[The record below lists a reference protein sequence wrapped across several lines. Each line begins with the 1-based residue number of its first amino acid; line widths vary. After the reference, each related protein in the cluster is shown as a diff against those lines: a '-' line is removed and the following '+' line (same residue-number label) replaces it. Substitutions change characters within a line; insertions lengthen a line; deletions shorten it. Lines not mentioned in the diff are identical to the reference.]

1 MLFDLSDL
9 DPRGVE
15 LDRVVAVPPFAYEGD
30 DVECGPVRLV
40 GTLRPTRRGIEF
52 AAEFETVAKL
62 RCSRCLAPVEL
73 SLGERFRLFLVPPP
87 AEAEDEAV
95 VEPLPDD
102 DPDAVDLFPLD
113 GPVVD
118 LAEVAREQVDLALPL
133 RVLCRDDCRGLCPGC
148 GADLNRE
155 ACRCTSVG
163 GDERFEGLA
172 RLKDALVKKRT
183 GEDPSAGRS

>member
-87 AEAEDEAV
+87 AEAEDEAGRV
-95 VEPLPDD
+95 
-102 DPDAVDLFPLD
+102 AHR
-113 GPVVD
+113 GPRRRD
-118 LAEVAREQVDLALPL
+118 MAEYRSVTITASRRFNLS
-133 RVLCRDDCRGLCPGC
+133 
-148 GADLNRE
+148 E
-155 ACRCTSVG
+155 APVRPP
-163 GDERFEGLA
+163 A
-172 RLKDALVKKRT
+172 
-183 GEDPSAGRS
+183 P

>member
-1 MLFDLSDL
+1 M
-9 DPRGVE
+9 
-15 LDRVVAVPPFAYEGD
+15 
-30 DVECGPVRLV
+30 
-40 GTLRPTRRGIEF
+40 
-52 AAEFETVAKL
+52 
-62 RCSRCLAPVEL
+62 
-73 SLGERFRLFLVPPP
+73 
-87 AEAEDEAV
+87 
-95 VEPLPDD
+95 VEPIPDD

-163 GDERFEGLA
+163 GDERFAGLA